1 MSSTWE
7 VFSYRNGVVVETTI
21 FLLSTSPLL
30 QKKTFLKSKILNT
43 MYVKDSHEPLIKE
56 ESGGQVWEEA
66 LVCGQF
72 LLRVRKIFLRVGEAV
87 QPFKLS
93 RKGFR
98 ESDKESECWD
108 VYDNSFIN
116 LQV

>member
-1 MSSTWE
+1 M
-7 VFSYRNGVVVETTI
+7 VVETTI
-21 FLLSTSPLL
+21 FLLSTSPHL
-30 QKKTFLKSKILNT
+30 QKTCLKLKILNT
-43 MYVKDSHEPLIKE
+43 MYVKDSHEPLIRE
-56 ESGGQVWEEA
+56 ESVGQVWEEA

-72 LLRVRKIFLRVGEAV
+72 LLRVRKSFLRVGKAV
-87 QPFKLS
+87 QPLKLS

-98 ESDKESECWD
+98 ESGKESECWD